1 MLIPFQCSFLSFQ
14 YWLAVIVGDDAA
26 VVVAAD
32 VVDVA
37 ALEVVVVVGGAGA
50 AVTAPGPAVVLAEVQ
65 AWSC

>member
-32 VVDVA
+32 VDVA
-37 ALEVVVVVGGAGA
+37 ALEVVEVVVGAGA
-50 AVTAPGPAVVLAEVQ
+50 AVTAPGPAVVLAERP
-65 AWSC
+65 